1 MAGTPLP
8 GDIVVTPFHGGYLV
22 LRAGESDL
30 KSIYLGA
37 DWAREYAISRGEQH
51 TREIGVALWYNEGGF
66 RFERLSAHHS

>member
-1 MAGTPLP
+1 MTGTPLP

-22 LRAGESDL
+22 LRAAESDL

-37 DWAREYAISRGEQH
+37 DWTREYAISQGEERA
-51 TREIGVALWYNEGGF
+51 REIGVALWYTEDGF